1 MARVILFPVINDQRS
16 SIQLATQIVSQGS
29 TYQCATCS
37 KPESVSPATLPLK
50 FRTKTALNGRFRRL
64 ADSAYTQIWNQHLAD
79 YQALIQIHEL
89 CQCPI
94 AQPQVSAEILTPK
107 ETELIKAMYMGYSS
121 KDIAL
126 EWGRSNRTIEKHREN
141 VTRKL
146 GGLLSPYCLT
156 ITVLAIKSCE
166 SLDQKFNPNVTIEIN
181 RGPPTKSDYQMN
193 S

>member
-1 MARVILFPVINDQRS
+1 
-16 SIQLATQIVSQGS
+16 
-29 TYQCATCS
+29 
-37 KPESVSPATLPLK
+37 
-50 FRTKTALNGRFRRL
+50 
-64 ADSAYTQIWNQHLAD
+64 
-79 YQALIQIHEL
+79 
-89 CQCPI
+89 
-94 AQPQVSAEILTPK
+94 
-107 ETELIKAMYMGYSS
+107 MYMGYSS